1 MVQEAGRGQSRGSP
15 PPPTYGHI
23 YELAVGGRVYV
34 TVGEDVGWGVGDG
47 VAVGE
52 DVGEED
58 GVTVGEDVGEE
69 DGVTV
74 GEDVGVEVGEGVGE
88 GRVDRSDLEDLT
100 DPPDLGRLGPLRPF
114 GPLGRLFPL
123 GPLGPLNTLLF
134 LGSWNRAEAGESLP
148 APLRWRSMA
157 AAGAVRSEARTRTRT
172 GSAPLYL
179 AMVTL
184 GFSLCC
190 GGMVEAISP
199 ASAGRWAAKDGGGT
213 MGGVS
218 ARRSPK

>member
-1 MVQEAGRGQSRGSP
+1 M
-15 PPPTYGHI
+15 
-23 YELAVGGRVYV
+23 
-34 TVGEDVGWGVGDG
+34 GEEDG

-74 GEDVGVEVGEGVGE
+74 GEDVGEEDGVTVGEDVGGEVGEGVGE

-199 ASAGRWAAKDGGGT
+199 ASAGE
-213 MGGVS
+213 MGCQGRRRHNGRSLCQAQPQIAGNVPNLGNRGVT
-218 ARRSPK
+218 K